1 MTKPAIQNA
10 VIYCRVSDM
19 KQIKKGDGLGSQETR
34 CREYARHKNV
44 RVIEVFKE
52 EGISGSL
59 IERPR
64 MKDMLTFLKK
74 YKSENIVVII
84 DDISRLAR
92 GLDAHLQL
100 RMAISDAGGKLE
112 SPSIEF
118 GDDSDSL
125 LVENLLASVSQHH
138 RQKNAEQVK
147 HRMRARV
154 MNGYW
159 VFTANVGY
167 KYTSVPGH
175 GKLLIKD
182 EPVAT
187 ILTEALEGYASGR
200 FQTQAEVMRFLQSC
214 TAFPK
219 DKKGLVR
226 SQLVFR
232 ILVNPLYAGYIDVPK
247 WGIYLQPGKHEPLI
261 SFETW
266 QSIKK
271 RMSSQSH
278 APARKDLKED
288 FPLRGFV
295 TCGCCGNLVTATWS
309 KGRNKSYPYYL
320 CYTKSCSHYKKS
332 VRKEKM
338 ETEFEELLQN
348 LRPSQSLFFL
358 AKEMFQDLWE
368 ERLQGAEEEKKS
380 IKFEVQKIEFMLE
393 QFLDRIVNTNRPI
406 VINSYENQIRK
417 LEEKKVLLNEKVQ
430 NCGRPLQSF
439 DETFRTAFGFL
450 SNPYKLWD
458 SDRLEDK
465 RSVLKLVFAK
475 RLPYYR
481 NEGFRTAALS
491 LPFSLLSE
499 LKGGKHAMVGPT
511 GFEPVTYRL

>member
-1 MTKPAIQNA
+1 MANIPVQNA
-10 VIYCRVSDM
+10 VIYCRVSSM
-19 KQIKKGDGLGSQETR
+19 RQVKVGDGLGSQETR
-34 CREYARHKNV
+34 CREYARHKNYQ
-44 RVIEVFKE
+44 VIEVFKD

-59 IERPR
+59 IDRPR
-64 MKDMLTFLKK
+64 MKEMLSFLKK
-74 YKSENIVVII
+74 QKSENLVVII

-100 RMAISDAGGKLE
+100 RMAINDAGGKLE

-118 GDDSDSL
+118 GNDSDSL

-147 HRMRARV
+147 HRMRARI

-159 VFTANVGY
+159 CFTANIGY
-167 KYTSVPGH
+167 KYKSIPGH
-175 GKLLIKD
+175 GKLLVRD
-182 EPVAT
+182 EPVAS
-187 ILTEALEGYASGR
+187 ILAEALNGYASGR
-200 FQTQAEVMRFLQSC
+200 FQTQAEVMRFLESC

-219 DKKGLVR
+219 DKKGCVQ
-226 SQLVFR
+226 SQLVYK
-232 ILVNPLYAGYIDVPK
+232 ILGNSLYAGYIDVPK

-266 QSIKK
+266 QTIKK
-271 RMSSQSH
+271 RMSSQGH

-295 TCGCCGNLVTATWS
+295 TCGCCGQLVTAAWS
-309 KGRNKSYPYYL
+309 KGRNARFPYYL
-320 CYTKSCSHYKKS
+320 CYNKSCSEYRKS
-332 VRKEKM
+332 VRKEKI
-338 ETEFEELLQN
+338 EAEFEELLLS
-348 LRPSQSLFFL
+348 LRPSQSLYYL

-368 ERLQGAEEEKKS
+368 ERLQRSGEERQTIKSEVLLIEKK
-380 IKFEVQKIEFMLE
+380 VGQY
-393 QFLDRIVNTNRPI
+393 LDRIVSTNSPI
-406 VINSYENQIRK
+406 LINSYEGEVRN
-417 LEEKKVLLNEKVQ
+417 LEERKISLNEKVQ

-439 DETFRTAFGFL
+439 DETFRTSFGFL
-450 SNPYKLWD
+450 SNPCKLWD

-491 LPFSLLSE
+491 LPFSLLGE
-499 LKGGKHAMVGPT
+499 LKGDDYAMVELRGI
-511 GFEPVTYRL
+511 EPLTS